1 MTRPPSSRLTT
12 WERRSSH
19 AALTDADMT
28 VNAQA
33 GDDKNKQQDEIS
45 PPDDREKQNGASDV
59 SSVSVAL
66 PKQHGFC
73 SALLSRF
80 V

>member
-1 MTRPPSSRLTT
+1 
-12 WERRSSH
+12 
-19 AALTDADMT
+19 MT